1 MRSGSAVADQRS
13 LGARVADASEEERRW
28 RCGAWIARPG
38 IEPATG
44 RECAHEGVETGAG
57 QVLRF
62 WTDAGLRVSGE
73 ARRRES
79 EPGDAAAV
87 ADRGRV
93 AAGEA
98 AEGGGG
104 ARLAPTAEL
113 PRRTGAVGHFR
124 ARLVGRARAEAIPG
138 DDDRRR
144 YQPSLRSFSGARQ
157 QRGESTRT
165 VGLSG
170 GLGPAG
176 GVLHGQEQPVYGKPA
191 GAGSR
196 G

>member
-87 ADRGRV
+87 AIRGRV
-93 AAGEA
+93 ARGEA
-98 AEGGGG
+98 GGGG
-104 ARLAPTAEL
+104 R
-113 PRRTGAVGHFR
+113 
-124 ARLVGRARAEAIPG
+124 GRAVAGR
-138 DDDRRR
+138 
-144 YQPSLRSFSGARQ
+144 
-157 QRGESTRT
+157 
-165 VGLSG
+165 
-170 GLGPAG
+170 AG
-176 GVLHGQEQPVYGKPA
+176 GP
-191 GAGSR
+191 
-196 G
+196 